1 MQVVL
6 SAINS
11 KYIHTGLG
19 LRYVGEYAKAQGDE
33 VTLIE
38 ETINT
43 PILAV
48 LEKIMAVP
56 AQVYGFSV
64 HIWNKP
70 FVFKLIRMLRKL
82 RPQAAIVIG
91 GPEVAFDAE
100 RIFTELPQADYIVQ
114 GEGELVFS
122 ELLEYLAGGG
132 SVPQH
137 IAYREGEQVNLNGG
151 ITVIDD
157 MSLLP
162 FPYPDLEKML
172 AEHKIVY
179 YECTRGCPFNCA
191 YCLSG
196 ISRSVRKRPLE
207 LVLRDLDRFIA
218 AGVPLVKFVDRT
230 YNLDEKYFLP
240 MMEHLAQADTN
251 ATFHFEIKAD
261 ILSEQVMDFLAT
273 VPKGRFQL
281 EIGIQSTHQPTLK
294 AINRQDNW
302 EKLAA
307 NVKRLLSFGN
317 MHIHVDL
324 IAGLPYEDLPT
335 FAKSFDDVYG
345 LGADMLQL
353 GFLKVLKGSKMYQN
367 AKEYGIVYT
376 DTAPY
381 EVLYT
386 KWISYADVLTLKAV
400 EEMVELY
407 YNSRQYV
414 QSLTYLREFFDTPY
428 AMFAYFADYYEKN
441 GLFAVKHSRMTRYQ
455 HFYDAAKLRIMQGQK
470 ASDSADFS
478 GTQAESGCEK
488 TKDMQMEAQLE
499 LFTELLIFDL
509 YERENLKTRPPFAPD
524 LQPYKNVIR
533 EMAVVYAM
541 PKTAHFELLSERT
554 LQKAGISVDLPE
566 RNLKKQMAQS
576 NPKVQISETQN
587 QNSFR
592 NRRIWT
598 AFDYEKRSRLD
609 YGAAVYLLAFAD
621 TAGDKKQ

>member
-19 LRYVGEYAKAQGDE
+19 LRYVGEYAKAQGHE

-64 HIWNKP
+64 HIWNKQ

-82 RPQAAIVIG
+82 RPEAAIVIG

-132 SVPQH
+132 AVPQH

-162 FPYPDLEKML
+162 FPYPDLERML

-261 ILSEQVMDFLAT
+261 ILSEHVMDFLAT

-302 EKLAA
+302 EKLSA

-353 GFLKVLKGSKMYQN
+353 GFLKVLPGTQMRRETEQHDLRYMDEPPYEILATKYMPYEDMLYLKHLDNILDQTANSGGFKYTLRALLRASGMTAFAFYRKLTQWWVKAGFYPQTHN
-367 AKEYGIVYT
+367 AKGVATI
-376 DTAPY
+376 
-381 EVLYT
+381 
-386 KWISYADVLTLKAV
+386 LKQFIEENYV
-400 EEMVELY
+400 E
-407 YNSRQYV
+407 Q
-414 QSLTYLREFFDTPY
+414 Q
-428 AMFAYFADYYEKN
+428 
-441 GLFAVKHSRMTRYQ
+441 
-455 HFYDAAKLRIMQGQK
+455 
-470 ASDSADFS
+470 
-478 GTQAESGCEK
+478 
-488 TKDMQMEAQLE
+488 
-499 LFTELLIFDL
+499 TELLEILRFDVFCEIPQWRPEWLKWQTEEIFDAVSAFWRDEEKVHRYIPAYKFSSWRQIHKL
-509 YERENLKTRPPFAPD
+509 YP
-524 LQPYKNVIR
+524 I
-533 EMAVVYAM
+533 
-541 PKTAHFELLSERT
+541 ELFKADWETGNAEEIFVMLDNSGEQ
-554 LQKAGISVDLPE
+554 QKLIKLPIE
-566 RNLKKQMAQS
+566 VK
-576 NPKVQISETQN
+576 
-587 QNSFR
+587 
-592 NRRIWT
+592 
-598 AFDYEKRSRLD
+598 
-609 YGAAVYLLAFAD
+609 
-621 TAGDKKQ
+621 

>member
-19 LRYVGEYAKAQGDE
+19 LRYVGEYAKVQGHE

-64 HIWNKP
+64 HIWNKS

-100 RIFTELPQADYIVQ
+100 KIFAELPQADYIVQ

-122 ELLEYLAGGG
+122 ELLQYLAGGG
-132 SVPQH
+132 AVPKH

-162 FPYPDLEKML
+162 FPYPALEKML

-240 MMEHLAQADTN
+240 MMQHLAQADTN

-302 EKLAA
+302 EKLSA

-353 GFLKVLKGSKMYQN
+353 GFLKVLPGTQMRRETEQHDLRYMDEPPYEILATKYMPYEDMLYLKHLDNILDQTANSGGFKYTLRALLRASGMTAFAFYRKLTQWWVKAGFYPQTHN
-367 AKEYGIVYT
+367 AKGVAAI
-376 DTAPY
+376 
-381 EVLYT
+381 
-386 KWISYADVLTLKAV
+386 LKQFIEENYV
-400 EEMVELY
+400 E
-407 YNSRQYV
+407 Q
-414 QSLTYLREFFDTPY
+414 Q
-428 AMFAYFADYYEKN
+428 
-441 GLFAVKHSRMTRYQ
+441 
-455 HFYDAAKLRIMQGQK
+455 
-470 ASDSADFS
+470 
-478 GTQAESGCEK
+478 
-488 TKDMQMEAQLE
+488 
-499 LFTELLIFDL
+499 TELLEILRFDVFCEIPQWRPEWLKWQTEAIFEVVSAFWRDEEKVRRYIPAYKFSSWRQIHKL
-509 YERENLKTRPPFAPD
+509 YP
-524 LQPYKNVIR
+524 I
-533 EMAVVYAM
+533 
-541 PKTAHFELLSERT
+541 ELFKADWETGNAEEIFVMLDNSGEQ
-554 LQKAGISVDLPE
+554 QKLIKLPIE
-566 RNLKKQMAQS
+566 VK
-576 NPKVQISETQN
+576 
-587 QNSFR
+587 
-592 NRRIWT
+592 
-598 AFDYEKRSRLD
+598 
-609 YGAAVYLLAFAD
+609 
-621 TAGDKKQ
+621 

>member
-19 LRYVGEYAKAQGDE
+19 LRYVGEYAKVQGHE

-64 HIWNKP
+64 HIWNKS

-100 RIFTELPQADYIVQ
+100 KIFAELPQADYIVQ

-122 ELLEYLAGGG
+122 ELLQYLAGGG
-132 SVPQH
+132 AVPKH

-230 YNLDEKYFLP
+230 YNLNEKYFLP

-302 EKLAA
+302 EKLSA

-353 GFLKVLKGSKMYQN
+353 GFLKVLPGTQMRRETEKHDLRYMDEPPYEILATKYMPYEDMLYLKHLDNILDQTANSGGFKYTVRALLRASGMTAFAFYRKLTQWWVKAGFYPQTHN
-367 AKEYGIVYT
+367 AKGVAAILKQFIE
-376 DTAPY
+376 
-381 EVLYT
+381 EN
-386 KWISYADVLTLKAV
+386 YAD
-400 EEMVELY
+400 
-407 YNSRQYV
+407 N
-414 QSLTYLREFFDTPY
+414 
-428 AMFAYFADYYEKN
+428 
-441 GLFAVKHSRMTRYQ
+441 
-455 HFYDAAKLRIMQGQK
+455 
-470 ASDSADFS
+470 
-478 GTQAESGCEK
+478 QAELLEILRFDVFCEIVQWRPEWLK
-488 TKDMQMEAQLE
+488 WQTEAIFEVVSAFWRDEEKVRRYIPAYKFSSWRQIHKLYPIE
-499 LFTELLIFDL
+499 LFKANWETGNAEEIFVMLDNSGEQQKLI
-509 YERENLKTRPPFAPD
+509 K
-524 LQPYKNVIR
+524 
-533 EMAVVYAM
+533 
-541 PKTAHFELLSERT
+541 
-554 LQKAGISVDLPE
+554 LPIE
-566 RNLKKQMAQS
+566 VK
-576 NPKVQISETQN
+576 
-587 QNSFR
+587 
-592 NRRIWT
+592 
-598 AFDYEKRSRLD
+598 
-609 YGAAVYLLAFAD
+609 
-621 TAGDKKQ
+621 

>member
-19 LRYVGEYAKAQGDE
+19 LRYVGEYAKAQGHE

-43 PILAV
+43 TILAV

-56 AQVYGFSV
+56 AHVYGFSV

-100 RIFTELPQADYIVQ
+100 KIFAELPQADYIVQ

-137 IAYREGEQVNLNGG
+137 IAYREVEQVNLNGG

-162 FPYPDLEKML
+162 FPYPDLEKIL

-207 LVLRDLDRFIA
+207 LVLHDLDRFIA

-240 MMEHLAQADTN
+240 MMRHLAQADTN

-261 ILSEQVMDFLAT
+261 ILSERVMDFLAT

-353 GFLKVLKGSKMYQN
+353 GFLKVLPGTQMRRETEQHDLRYMDEPPYEILATKYMPYEDMLYLKHLDNILDQTANSGGFKYTLRALLRASGMNAFGFYRQLTQWWVKAGFYPQTHN
-367 AKEYGIVYT
+367 AKGVAAI
-376 DTAPY
+376 
-381 EVLYT
+381 
-386 KWISYADVLTLKAV
+386 LKQFIEENYV
-400 EEMVELY
+400 E
-407 YNSRQYV
+407 Q
-414 QSLTYLREFFDTPY
+414 Q
-428 AMFAYFADYYEKN
+428 
-441 GLFAVKHSRMTRYQ
+441 
-455 HFYDAAKLRIMQGQK
+455 
-470 ASDSADFS
+470 
-478 GTQAESGCEK
+478 
-488 TKDMQMEAQLE
+488 
-499 LFTELLIFDL
+499 TELLEILRFDVFCEIPQWRPEWLKWQTEEIFDAVSAFWRDEEKVRRYIPAYKFSSWRQIHKL
-509 YERENLKTRPPFAPD
+509 YP
-524 LQPYKNVIR
+524 I
-533 EMAVVYAM
+533 
-541 PKTAHFELLSERT
+541 ELFKADWETGNAEEIFVMLDNSGEQ
-554 LQKAGISVDLPE
+554 QKLIKLPIE
-566 RNLKKQMAQS
+566 VK
-576 NPKVQISETQN
+576 
-587 QNSFR
+587 
-592 NRRIWT
+592 
-598 AFDYEKRSRLD
+598 
-609 YGAAVYLLAFAD
+609 
-621 TAGDKKQ
+621 

>member
-19 LRYVGEYAKAQGDE
+19 LRYVGEYAKAQGHE

-100 RIFTELPQADYIVQ
+100 KIFAELPQADYIVQ

-240 MMEHLAQADTN
+240 MMRHLAQADTN

-261 ILSEQVMDFLAT
+261 ILSEHVMDFLAT

-353 GFLKVLKGSKMYQN
+353 GFLKVLPGTQMRRETEQHDLRYMDEPPYEILATKYMPYEDMLYLKHLDNILDQTANSGGFKYTLRALLRASGMTAFAFYRQLTQWWVKAGFYPQTHN
-367 AKEYGIVYT
+367 AKGVAAI
-376 DTAPY
+376 
-381 EVLYT
+381 
-386 KWISYADVLTLKAV
+386 LKQFIEENYV
-400 EEMVELY
+400 E
-407 YNSRQYV
+407 Q
-414 QSLTYLREFFDTPY
+414 Q
-428 AMFAYFADYYEKN
+428 
-441 GLFAVKHSRMTRYQ
+441 
-455 HFYDAAKLRIMQGQK
+455 
-470 ASDSADFS
+470 
-478 GTQAESGCEK
+478 
-488 TKDMQMEAQLE
+488 
-499 LFTELLIFDL
+499 TELLEILRFDAR
-509 YERENLKTRPPFAPD
+509 Y
-524 LQPYKNVIR
+524 
-533 EMAVVYAM
+533 
-541 PKTAHFELLSERT
+541 
-554 LQKAGISVDLPE
+554 
-566 RNLKKQMAQS
+566 RNG
-576 NPKVQISETQN
+576 V
-587 QNSFR
+587 
-592 NRRIWT
+592 
-598 AFDYEKRSRLD
+598 RS
-609 YGAAVYLLAFAD
+609 G
-621 TAGDKKQ
+621 

>member
-19 LRYVGEYAKAQGDE
+19 LRYVGEYAKAQGHE

-56 AQVYGFSV
+56 TQVYGFSV

-240 MMEHLAQADTN
+240 MMQHLAQADTN

-302 EKLAA
+302 EKLSA

-353 GFLKVLKGSKMYQN
+353 GFLKVLPGTQMRRETEQHDLRYMDEPPYEILATKYMPYEDMLYLKHLDNILDQTANSGGFKYTLRALLRASGMTAFAFYRQLTQWWVKAGFYPQTHN
-367 AKEYGIVYT
+367 AKGVAAI
-376 DTAPY
+376 
-381 EVLYT
+381 
-386 KWISYADVLTLKAV
+386 LKQFIEENYV
-400 EEMVELY
+400 E
-407 YNSRQYV
+407 Q
-414 QSLTYLREFFDTPY
+414 Q
-428 AMFAYFADYYEKN
+428 
-441 GLFAVKHSRMTRYQ
+441 
-455 HFYDAAKLRIMQGQK
+455 
-470 ASDSADFS
+470 
-478 GTQAESGCEK
+478 
-488 TKDMQMEAQLE
+488 
-499 LFTELLIFDL
+499 TELLEILRFDVFC
-509 YERENLKTRPPFAPD
+509 EIPQWRPEWLKWQTEA
-524 LQPYKNVIR
+524 I
-533 EMAVVYAM
+533 
-541 PKTAHFELLSERT
+541 FELVSAFWRDEEKVRRYIPAYKFSSWRQIHKLYPIELFKADWETGNAEEIFVMLDNSGEQ
-554 LQKAGISVDLPE
+554 QKLIKLPIE
-566 RNLKKQMAQS
+566 VK
-576 NPKVQISETQN
+576 
-587 QNSFR
+587 
-592 NRRIWT
+592 
-598 AFDYEKRSRLD
+598 
-609 YGAAVYLLAFAD
+609 
-621 TAGDKKQ
+621 

>member
-19 LRYVGEYAKAQGDE
+19 LRYVGEYAKTQGHE

-100 RIFTELPQADYIVQ
+100 RIFAELPQADYIVQ

-122 ELLEYLAGGG
+122 ELLQYLAGGG
-132 SVPQH
+132 AVSQH

-151 ITVIDD
+151 ITVIED

-191 YCLSG
+191 YCLSS

-240 MMEHLAQADTN
+240 MMQHLAQADTN

-261 ILSEQVMDFLAT
+261 ILSERVMDFLAT

-353 GFLKVLKGSKMYQN
+353 GFLKVLPGTQMRRETEQHDLRYMD
-367 AKEYGIVYT
+367 EP
-376 DTAPY
+376 PY
-381 EVLYT
+381 EILATKYMPYEDMLYLKHLDNILDQT
-386 KWISYADVLTLKAV
+386 ANSGGFKYTLRALLRASGMTAFAFYKQLTQWWVKAGFYPQTHNDKGVAAILKQFIEENYV
-400 EEMVELY
+400 E
-407 YNSRQYV
+407 Q
-414 QSLTYLREFFDTPY
+414 Q
-428 AMFAYFADYYEKN
+428 
-441 GLFAVKHSRMTRYQ
+441 
-455 HFYDAAKLRIMQGQK
+455 
-470 ASDSADFS
+470 
-478 GTQAESGCEK
+478 
-488 TKDMQMEAQLE
+488 
-499 LFTELLIFDL
+499 TELLEILRFDVFCEIPQWRPEWL
-509 YERENLKTRPPFAPD
+509 KWQTEAIYE
-524 LQPYKNVIR
+524 
-533 EMAVVYAM
+533 VVSA
-541 PKTAHFELLSERT
+541 FWRDEE
-554 LQKAGISVDLPE
+554 
-566 RNLKKQMAQS
+566 
-576 NPKVQISETQN
+576 KV
-587 QNSFR
+587 R
-592 NRRIWT
+592 
-598 AFDYEKRSRLD
+598 
-609 YGAAVYLLAFAD
+609 
-621 TAGDKKQ
+621 

>member
-19 LRYVGEYAKAQGDE
+19 LRYVGEYAKVQGHE

-64 HIWNKP
+64 HIWNKS

-100 RIFTELPQADYIVQ
+100 RIFAELPQADYIVQ

-122 ELLEYLAGGG
+122 ELLQCLVGGG
-132 SVPQH
+132 AVPKH

-240 MMEHLAQADTN
+240 MMRHLAQVDTN

-345 LGADMLQL
+345 FGADMLQL
-353 GFLKVLKGSKMYQN
+353 GFLKVLPGTQMRRETEQHDLRYMDEPPYEILATKYMPYEDMLYLKHLDNILDQTANSGGFKYTLRALLRASGMTAFAFYRKLTQWWVKAGFYPQTHN
-367 AKEYGIVYT
+367 AKGVAAI
-376 DTAPY
+376 
-381 EVLYT
+381 
-386 KWISYADVLTLKAV
+386 LKQFIEENYV
-400 EEMVELY
+400 E
-407 YNSRQYV
+407 Q
-414 QSLTYLREFFDTPY
+414 Q
-428 AMFAYFADYYEKN
+428 
-441 GLFAVKHSRMTRYQ
+441 
-455 HFYDAAKLRIMQGQK
+455 
-470 ASDSADFS
+470 
-478 GTQAESGCEK
+478 
-488 TKDMQMEAQLE
+488 
-499 LFTELLIFDL
+499 TELLEILRFDVFC
-509 YERENLKTRPPFAPD
+509 EIPQWRPEWLKWQTEA
-524 LQPYKNVIR
+524 I
-533 EMAVVYAM
+533 
-541 PKTAHFELLSERT
+541 FELVSAFWRDEEKVHRYIPAYKFSSWRQIHKLYPIELFKADWETGNAEEIFVMLDNSGEQ
-554 LQKAGISVDLPE
+554 QKLIKLPIE
-566 RNLKKQMAQS
+566 VK
-576 NPKVQISETQN
+576 
-587 QNSFR
+587 
-592 NRRIWT
+592 
-598 AFDYEKRSRLD
+598 
-609 YGAAVYLLAFAD
+609 
-621 TAGDKKQ
+621 

>member
-19 LRYVGEYAKAQGDE
+19 LRYVGEYAKAQGHE

-64 HIWNKP
+64 HIWNKQ

-82 RPQAAIVIG
+82 RPEAAIVIG

-132 SVPQH
+132 AVPQH

-162 FPYPDLEKML
+162 FPYPDLERML

-261 ILSEQVMDFLAT
+261 ILSEHVMDFLAT

-302 EKLAA
+302 EKLSA

-353 GFLKVLKGSKMYQN
+353 GFLKVLPGTQMRRETEQHDLRYMDEPPYEILATKYMPYEDMLYLKHLDNILDQTANSGGFKYTLRALLRASGMTAFAFYRQLTQWWVKAGFYPQTHN
-367 AKEYGIVYT
+367 AKGVAAI
-376 DTAPY
+376 
-381 EVLYT
+381 
-386 KWISYADVLTLKAV
+386 LKQFIEENYV
-400 EEMVELY
+400 E
-407 YNSRQYV
+407 Q
-414 QSLTYLREFFDTPY
+414 Q
-428 AMFAYFADYYEKN
+428 
-441 GLFAVKHSRMTRYQ
+441 
-455 HFYDAAKLRIMQGQK
+455 
-470 ASDSADFS
+470 
-478 GTQAESGCEK
+478 
-488 TKDMQMEAQLE
+488 
-499 LFTELLIFDL
+499 TELLEILRFDVFCEIPQWRPEWLNWQTKEIFDAVSAFWRDEEKVRRYIPAYKFSSWRQIHKL
-509 YERENLKTRPPFAPD
+509 YP
-524 LQPYKNVIR
+524 I
-533 EMAVVYAM
+533 
-541 PKTAHFELLSERT
+541 ELFKADWETGNEEEIFVMLDNSGEQ
-554 LQKAGISVDLPE
+554 QKLIKLPIE
-566 RNLKKQMAQS
+566 VK
-576 NPKVQISETQN
+576 
-587 QNSFR
+587 
-592 NRRIWT
+592 
-598 AFDYEKRSRLD
+598 
-609 YGAAVYLLAFAD
+609 
-621 TAGDKKQ
+621 

>member
-19 LRYVGEYAKAQGDE
+19 LRYVGEYAKVQGHE

-64 HIWNKP
+64 HIWNKS

-100 RIFTELPQADYIVQ
+100 KIFAELPQADYIVQ

-122 ELLEYLAGGG
+122 ELLQYLAGGG
-132 SVPQH
+132 AVPKH

-302 EKLAA
+302 EKLSA

-353 GFLKVLKGSKMYQN
+353 GFLKVLPGTQMRRETEKHDLRYMDEPPYEILATKYMPYEDMLYLKHLDNILDQTANSGGFKYTVRALLRASGMTAFAFYRKLTQWWVKAGFYPQTHN
-367 AKEYGIVYT
+367 AKGVAAI
-376 DTAPY
+376 
-381 EVLYT
+381 
-386 KWISYADVLTLKAV
+386 LKQFIEENYV
-400 EEMVELY
+400 E
-407 YNSRQYV
+407 Q
-414 QSLTYLREFFDTPY
+414 Q
-428 AMFAYFADYYEKN
+428 
-441 GLFAVKHSRMTRYQ
+441 
-455 HFYDAAKLRIMQGQK
+455 
-470 ASDSADFS
+470 
-478 GTQAESGCEK
+478 
-488 TKDMQMEAQLE
+488 
-499 LFTELLIFDL
+499 TELLEILRFDVFCEIPQWRPEWLKWQTEAIFEAVSAFWRDEEKVRRYIPAYKFSSWRQIHKL
-509 YERENLKTRPPFAPD
+509 YP
-524 LQPYKNVIR
+524 I
-533 EMAVVYAM
+533 
-541 PKTAHFELLSERT
+541 ELFKADWETGNAEEIFVMLDNSGEQ
-554 LQKAGISVDLPE
+554 QKLIKLPIE
-566 RNLKKQMAQS
+566 VK
-576 NPKVQISETQN
+576 
-587 QNSFR
+587 
-592 NRRIWT
+592 
-598 AFDYEKRSRLD
+598 
-609 YGAAVYLLAFAD
+609 
-621 TAGDKKQ
+621 

>member
-19 LRYVGEYAKAQGDE
+19 LRYVGEYAKVQGHE

-64 HIWNKP
+64 HIWNKS

-100 RIFTELPQADYIVQ
+100 KIFAELPQADYIVQ

-122 ELLEYLAGGG
+122 ELLQYLAGGG
-132 SVPQH
+132 AVPKH

-230 YNLDEKYFLP
+230 YNLNEKYFLP

-302 EKLAA
+302 EKLSA

-353 GFLKVLKGSKMYQN
+353 GFLKVLPGTQMRRETEQHDLRYMDEPPYEILATKYMPYEDMLYLKHLDNILDQTANSGGFKYTLRALLRASGMTAFAFYRQLTQWWVKAGFYPQSHN
-367 AKEYGIVYT
+367 AKGVAAI
-376 DTAPY
+376 
-381 EVLYT
+381 
-386 KWISYADVLTLKAV
+386 LKQFIEENYV
-400 EEMVELY
+400 E
-407 YNSRQYV
+407 Q
-414 QSLTYLREFFDTPY
+414 Q
-428 AMFAYFADYYEKN
+428 
-441 GLFAVKHSRMTRYQ
+441 
-455 HFYDAAKLRIMQGQK
+455 
-470 ASDSADFS
+470 
-478 GTQAESGCEK
+478 
-488 TKDMQMEAQLE
+488 
-499 LFTELLIFDL
+499 TELLEILRFDVFCEIPQWRPEWLKWQTEAIFDAVSAFWRDEEKVRRYIPAYKFSSWRQIHKL
-509 YERENLKTRPPFAPD
+509 YP
-524 LQPYKNVIR
+524 I
-533 EMAVVYAM
+533 
-541 PKTAHFELLSERT
+541 ELFKADWETGNAEEIFVMLDNSGEQ
-554 LQKAGISVDLPE
+554 QKLIKLPIE
-566 RNLKKQMAQS
+566 
-576 NPKVQISETQN
+576 
-587 QNSFR
+587 
-592 NRRIWT
+592 
-598 AFDYEKRSRLD
+598 EK
-609 YGAAVYLLAFAD
+609 
-621 TAGDKKQ
+621 

>member
-19 LRYVGEYAKAQGDE
+19 LRYVGEYAKAQGHE

-64 HIWNKP
+64 HIWNKQ

-100 RIFTELPQADYIVQ
+100 RIFAELPQADYIVQ

-122 ELLEYLAGGG
+122 ELLQCLVGGG
-132 SVPQH
+132 AVPKH

-151 ITVIDD
+151 ITVIED

-240 MMEHLAQADTN
+240 MMRHLAQADTN

-324 IAGLPYEDLPT
+324 IAGLSYEDLPT

-353 GFLKVLKGSKMYQN
+353 GFLKVLPGTQMRRETEQHDLRYMDEPPYEILATKYMPYEDMLYLKHLDNILDQTANSGGFKYTLRALLRASGMTAFAFYRQLTQWWVKAGFYPQTHN
-367 AKEYGIVYT
+367 AKGVAAILKQFIE
-376 DTAPY
+376 
-381 EVLYT
+381 EN
-386 KWISYADVLTLKAV
+386 YADK
-400 EEMVELY
+400 
-407 YNSRQYV
+407 
-414 QSLTYLREFFDTPY
+414 
-428 AMFAYFADYYEKN
+428 
-441 GLFAVKHSRMTRYQ
+441 
-455 HFYDAAKLRIMQGQK
+455 
-470 ASDSADFS
+470 
-478 GTQAESGCEK
+478 QAELLEILRFDVFCEIPQWRPEWLK
-488 TKDMQMEAQLE
+488 WQTEAIFEVVSAFWRDEEKVRRYIPAYKFSSWRQIHKLYPIE
-499 LFTELLIFDL
+499 LFKADWETGNAEEIFVMLDNSGKQQKLI
-509 YERENLKTRPPFAPD
+509 K
-524 LQPYKNVIR
+524 
-533 EMAVVYAM
+533 
-541 PKTAHFELLSERT
+541 
-554 LQKAGISVDLPE
+554 LPIE
-566 RNLKKQMAQS
+566 VK
-576 NPKVQISETQN
+576 
-587 QNSFR
+587 
-592 NRRIWT
+592 
-598 AFDYEKRSRLD
+598 
-609 YGAAVYLLAFAD
+609 
-621 TAGDKKQ
+621 